1 MNRTD
6 APLAGLTVAPLKI
19 IADDR
24 GAVMHMLRA
33 DGPAFAGFGEIYF
46 SVVNPGAVKAWK
58 RHRKMTLNLCCV
70 SGAIRLVVFDP
81 ERNALREIDLGPAA
95 AETYNLVT
103 VAPGLWTGFTCT
115 GDTPAVLAN
124 CASIPH
130 DPTEADGRPADT
142 DDIPYSWS

>member
-1 MNRTD
+1 MTAEIAFN
-6 APLAGLTVAPLKI
+6 GLSVTPLKI

-33 DGPAFAGFGEIYF
+33 GASQFAGFGEIYF

-58 RHRKMTLNLCCV
+58 RHREMTLNLCCV
-70 SGAIRLVVFDP
+70 TGAVRLIVFDP
-81 ERNALREIDLGPAA
+81 KAEAVREIALGPAR

-103 VAPGLWTGFTCT
+103 VAPGLWTGFIGTS
-115 GDTPAVLAN
+115 DIPAVLAN

-130 DPTEADGRPADT
+130 DPAEADSLPFDT
-142 DDIPYSWS
+142 DEIPYNWT